1 MSLCLAGRPYLA
13 AQAPVGEN
21 FPGIKGALTP
31 QQYAAAGLDKLT
43 PDERARL
50 DESLREYFSG
60 ATRRVADRAA
70 SQAVSKAVEEK
81 RVQPPTII
89 ESRIV
94 GTFTGWKDG
103 TVFVLENGQHWK
115 VVDGSRVSYAPIVN
129 PQVLLARDTFGFK
142 MAISG
147 GGIIRVHQL

>member
-1 MSLCLAGRPYLA
+1 MSLSLVGRPFLA
-13 AQAPVGEN
+13 AQAPVTEN

-31 QQYAAAGLDKLT
+31 QQYAATGLDKLS
-43 PDERARL
+43 PEERAKL

-94 GTFTGWKDG
+94 GTFSGWKDG

-115 VVDGSRVSYAPIVN
+115 VVDGSRATYAPITN
-129 PQVLLARDTFGFK
+129 PPVLLARDTFGFK

-147 GGIIRVHQL
+147 GGIMRVHQL